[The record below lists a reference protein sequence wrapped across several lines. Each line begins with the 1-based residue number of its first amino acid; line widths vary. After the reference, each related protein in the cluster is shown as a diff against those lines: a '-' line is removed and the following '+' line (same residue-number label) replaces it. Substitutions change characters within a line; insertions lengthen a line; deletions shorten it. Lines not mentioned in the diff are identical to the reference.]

1 MTIHL
6 DPSLV
11 PPNQRGGG
19 RGRFYAGQTSEQRD
33 AARRERLLLAIHE
46 IVGTR
51 GYAGLT
57 VERLCS
63 AAGVSTRNF
72 YELYR
77 DKEAAFADLYDVL
90 LNQAGLRVITALEES
105 QGLPI
110 QDRIPA
116 ALLAFLSPMLAD
128 PRTARIAFVEV
139 VGMSPR
145 IEETRLAN
153 REKLIDLIEA
163 SASTAVDT
171 GEISSRDFR
180 FASIAL
186 ISATTALVFDW
197 MQRERRPPH
206 EWLELKLTQ
215 LAVHLLTS

>member
-1 MTIHL
+1 VVSP
-6 DPSLV
+6 PS
-11 PPNQRGGG
+11 RGGG
-19 RGRFYAGQTSEQRD
+19 RGRFYAGQTGEERD
-33 AARRERLLLAIHE
+33 AARRERLLVAIHE

-51 GYAGLT
+51 GYSGLT

-72 YELYR
+72 YELYSG
-77 DKEAAFADLYDVL
+77 KEAAFADLYDVL
-90 LNQAGLRVITALEES
+90 LNQAGLRVLTSLEES

-110 QDRIPA
+110 KDRIPA

-139 VGMSPR
+139 VGLSAR
-145 IEETRLAN
+145 IEETRLQN
-153 REKLIDLIEA
+153 REKLIELIEV
-163 SASTAVDT
+163 SAVSAVES

-197 MQRERRPPH
+197 MQRERRHPH

>member
-1 MTIHL
+1 VTTNL
-6 DPSLV
+6 DVSVVTPGH
-11 PPNQRGGG
+11 RGGG
-19 RGRFYAGQTSEQRD
+19 RGRFYAGQSGEERD
-33 AARRERLLLAIHE
+33 AARRERLLVAIHE

-51 GYAGLT
+51 GYSGLT

-63 AAGVSTRNF
+63 AASVSTRNF
-72 YELYR
+72 YELYAG
-77 DKEAAFADLYDVL
+77 KEEAFADLYDVL
-90 LNQAGLRVITALEES
+90 LNQAGARAVTSLEETR
-105 QGLPI
+105 GLPI
-110 QDRIPA
+110 HDRIPA

-128 PRTARIAFVEV
+128 SRTARIAFVEV
-139 VGMSPR
+139 VGLSAR

-153 REKLIDLIEA
+153 REKLIGLIEA
-163 SASTAVDT
+163 SASSAVET

-197 MQRERRPPH
+197 MSRDRRPPH